1 MVNSYKFTKFLAIAL
16 SLLMVFGMLASCGK
30 TENPPVTTDPAGTS
44 DSQATEKTDAPATKP
59 VTLKWASWALA
70 EEKLYPTYAAMA
82 NTFMEANKDI
92 TIEMDGSQAYSTYL
106 DQLIVSAIGG
116 TAPNVAHIKAEWLPQ
131 LLETGA
137 VKAVV
142 GISDAVMNDYSAGA
156 ISGVTIDGE
165 MVAMPWFANT
175 EALFYNKALLER
187 AGVKAEDIKSWDDLL
202 AAAEKVSALGDDIYG
217 LAFPDS
223 EVETGEGYNILP
235 ALWANGGEFMKD
247 GKVTLDT
254 DAGIKTYTQLQE
266 VFKKGLSPKGATLKD
281 LRNMFG
287 QGKIGFYYDLQAVIS
302 TCASAAA
309 NEEEFYKNF
318 GCMVIPG
325 ADANGSGYLVT
336 HLLVVFDTTTDEQMP
351 AMAKFLEHMSS
362 DVVINILYEAGQ
374 GKMSSRASVNEKVFA
389 NADETTQVYVKA
401 METAKDLPGTQ
412 ISLSEADTIMVKGL
426 SRIANGEDVKT
437 VVSAMQSELQVLADK

>member
-1 MVNSYKFTKFLAIAL
+1 MKFTKFLAIAL

-142 GISDAVMNDYSAGA
+142 GISDNVMKDYSAGA
-156 ISGVTIDGE
+156 ISGVTVDGE

-401 METAKDLPGTQ
+401 MTTAKDLPGTQ

>member
-1 MVNSYKFTKFLAIAL
+1 MKFTKFLAIAL
-16 SLLMVFGMLASCGK
+16 SLLMVFGMLAACGK
-30 TENPPVTTDPAGTS
+30 TEDPPVTTDPAGTS
-44 DSQATEKTDAPATKP
+44 GSQSTEKTDAPATKP

-142 GISDAVMNDYSAGA
+142 GISDAVMKDYSAGA

-187 AGVKAEDIKSWDDLL
+187 AGVKAEDIKSWNDLL
-202 AAAEKVSALGDDIYG
+202 AAAEKISALGDDIYG

-223 EVETGEGYNILP
+223 EVEPGEGYNILP

-254 DAGIKTYTQLQE
+254 EAGIKTYTQLQE

-437 VVSAMQSELQVLADK
+437 VVSAMQTELQALADK

>member
-1 MVNSYKFTKFLAIAL
+1 MKFTKFLAIAL

-223 EVETGEGYNILP
+223 EVEPGEGYNILP

-266 VFKKGLSPKGATLKD
+266 IFKKGISPKGATLKD
-281 LRNMFG
+281 LRNLFG
-287 QGKIGFYYDLQAVIS
+287 QGKIGFYYDLQAIIS

-389 NADETTQVYVKA
+389 NADDTTQVYVKA

>member
-1 MVNSYKFTKFLAIAL
+1 MKFTKFLAIAL

-44 DSQATEKTDAPATKP
+44 DSQATEKTDAPAAKP

-142 GISDAVMNDYSAGA
+142 GISDNVMKDYSAGA

-223 EVETGEGYNILP
+223 EVEPGEGYNILP

-266 VFKKGLSPKGATLKD
+266 IFKKGISPKGATLKD
-281 LRNMFG
+281 LRNLFG
-287 QGKIGFYYDLQAVIS
+287 QGKIGFYYDLQAIIS

-389 NADETTQVYVKA
+389 NADDTTKVYVKA

>member
-1 MVNSYKFTKFLAIAL
+1 MKFTKFLAIAL

-223 EVETGEGYNILP
+223 EVEPGEGYNILP

-266 VFKKGLSPKGATLKD
+266 IFKKGISPKGATLKD
-281 LRNMFG
+281 LRNLFG
-287 QGKIGFYYDLQAVIS
+287 QGKIGFYYDLQAIIS

-389 NADETTQVYVKA
+389 NADDTTKVYVKA

>member
-1 MVNSYKFTKFLAIAL
+1 MKFTKFLALAL
-16 SLLMVFGMLASCGK
+16 SLLMVVGLFAACGEK
-30 TENPPVTTDPAGTS
+30 APVATDPAG
-44 DSQATEKTDAPATKP
+44 SQSTEKTDAPETPAKP

-82 NTFMEANKDI
+82 NTFMDANKDI

-137 VKAVV
+137 VKSVV

-156 ISGVTIDGE
+156 ISGVTVDGE

-175 EALFYNKALLER
+175 EALFYNKALLEK
-187 AGVKAEDIKSWDDLL
+187 ANVKVEDIKSWTDLL

-254 DAGIKTYTQLQE
+254 EAGIKTYTQLQE
-266 VFKKGLSPKGATLKD
+266 VFQKGLSPKGATLKD
-281 LRNMFG
+281 LRNLFG

-309 NEEEFYKNF
+309 SEEEFYKNF

-325 ADANGSGYLVT
+325 ADENGSGYLVT

-401 METAKDLPGTQ
+401 MTTAKDLPGTQ

-437 VVSAMQSELQVLADK
+437 VVSAMQAELQALADK

>member
-1 MVNSYKFTKFLAIAL
+1 MKFTKFLALAL
-16 SLLMVFGMLASCGK
+16 SLLMVVGLFAACGEK
-30 TENPPVTTDPAGTS
+30 APAMTDPAG
-44 DSQATEKTDAPATKP
+44 SQSTEKTDAPETPAKP

-137 VKAVV
+137 VKSVV

-156 ISGVTIDGE
+156 ISGVTVDGE

-175 EALFYNKALLER
+175 EALFYNKALLEK
-187 AGVKAEDIKSWDDLL
+187 ANVKVEDIKSWTDLL

-254 DAGIKTYTQLQE
+254 EAGIKTYTQLQE
-266 VFKKGLSPKGATLKD
+266 VFQKGLSPKGATLKD
-281 LRNMFG
+281 LRNLFG

-309 NEEEFYKNF
+309 SEEEFYKNF

-325 ADANGSGYLVT
+325 ADENGSGYLVT

-401 METAKDLPGTQ
+401 MATAKDLPGTQ

-437 VVSAMQSELQVLADK
+437 VVSAMQTELQTLADK

>member
-1 MVNSYKFTKFLAIAL
+1 MKFTKFLAIAL

-281 LRNMFG
+281 LRNLFG
-287 QGKIGFYYDLQAVIS
+287 QGKIGFYYDLQAIIS

-389 NADETTQVYVKA
+389 NADDTTKVYVKA

>member
-1 MVNSYKFTKFLAIAL
+1 MKFTKFLAITL

-30 TENPPVTTDPAGTS
+30 TENPPVTTDSAGTS

-142 GISDAVMNDYSAGA
+142 GISDNVMKDYSAGA
-156 ISGVTIDGE
+156 ISGVTVDGE

-202 AAAEKVSALGDDIYG
+202 AAAEKISALGDDIYG

-302 TCASAAA
+302 TCASAAT

-401 METAKDLPGTQ
+401 MTTAKDLPGTQ

>member
-1 MVNSYKFTKFLAIAL
+1 MKFTKFLALAL
-16 SLLMVFGMLASCGK
+16 SLLMVVGLLAACGEK
-30 TENPPVTTDPAGTS
+30 APVATDPAG
-44 DSQATEKTDAPATKP
+44 SQSTEKTDTPETPAKP

-142 GISDAVMNDYSAGA
+142 DISDAVMNDYSAGA
-156 ISGVTIDGE
+156 ISGVTVDGE

-175 EALFYNKALLER
+175 EALFYNKALLEK
-187 AGVKAEDIKSWDDLL
+187 ANVKIEDIKSWTDLL

-254 DAGIKTYTQLQE
+254 EAGIKTYTQLQE
-266 VFKKGLSPKGATLKD
+266 VFQKGLSPKGATLKD
-281 LRNMFG
+281 LRNLFG

-325 ADANGSGYLVT
+325 ADENGSGYLVT

-401 METAKDLPGTQ
+401 MATAKDLPGTQ

-437 VVSAMQSELQVLADK
+437 VVSAMQTELQTLADK

>member
-1 MVNSYKFTKFLAIAL
+1 MKFTKFLAIAL

-30 TENPPVTTDPAGTS
+30 TENPPATDPAGSS
-44 DSQATEKTDAPATKP
+44 DSQSAEKTDTPASKP

-142 GISDAVMNDYSAGA
+142 GISDAVMKDYSAGA
-156 ISGVTIDGE
+156 ISGVTVDGE

-187 AGVKAEDIKSWDDLL
+187 AGVKAEDIKSWSDLL
-202 AAAEKVSALGDDIYG
+202 AAAEKISALGDDIYG

-247 GKVTLDT
+247 GKVTLNT

-266 VFKKGLSPKGATLKD
+266 IFKKGLSPKGATLKD
-281 LRNMFG
+281 LRNLFG

-401 METAKDLPGTQ
+401 MTTAKDLPGTQ

-437 VVSAMQSELQVLADK
+437 VVAAMQTELQALADK

>member
-1 MVNSYKFTKFLAIAL
+1 MKFTKFLAIAL

-223 EVETGEGYNILP
+223 EVEPGEGYNILP

-266 VFKKGLSPKGATLKD
+266 IFKKGISPKGATLKD
-281 LRNMFG
+281 LRNLFG
-287 QGKIGFYYDLQAVIS
+287 QGKIGFYYDLQAIIS

-362 DVVINILYEAGQ
+362 DIVINILYEAGQ

-389 NADETTQVYVKA
+389 NADDTTKVYVKA

>member
-1 MVNSYKFTKFLAIAL
+1 MKFTKFLAIAL
-16 SLLMVFGMLASCGK
+16 SLLMVFGMLAACGK
-30 TENPPVTTDPAGTS
+30 TKNPPVTTDPAGTS
-44 DSQATEKTDAPATKP
+44 GSQSTEKTDAPATKP

-142 GISDAVMNDYSAGA
+142 GISDAVMKDYSAGA

-187 AGVKAEDIKSWDDLL
+187 AGVKAEDIKSWNDLL
-202 AAAEKVSALGDDIYG
+202 AAAEKISALGDDIYG

-223 EVETGEGYNILP
+223 EVEPGEGYNILP

-254 DAGIKTYTQLQE
+254 EAGIKTYTQLQE

-437 VVSAMQSELQVLADK
+437 VVSAMQTELQALADK

>member
-1 MVNSYKFTKFLAIAL
+1 MEFTKFLAIAL
-16 SLLMVFGMLASCGK
+16 SLLMVFGMLASCGE

-44 DSQATEKTDAPATKP
+44 GSQATEKTDAPVTKP

-131 LLETGA
+131 LLDTGA

-142 GISDAVMNDYSAGA
+142 GISDAVMKDYSAGA

-187 AGVKAEDIKSWDDLL
+187 AGVKAEDIKSWNDLL
-202 AAAEKVSALGDDIYG
+202 AAAEKISALGDDIYG

-223 EVETGEGYNILP
+223 EVEPGEGYNILP

-266 VFKKGLSPKGATLKD
+266 IFKKGLSPKGATLKD

-437 VVSAMQSELQVLADK
+437 VVSAMQTELQALADK

>member
-1 MVNSYKFTKFLAIAL
+1 MKFTKFLAIAL

-156 ISGVTIDGE
+156 ISGVTVDGE

>member
-1 MVNSYKFTKFLAIAL
+1 MKFTKFLAIAL

-142 GISDAVMNDYSAGA
+142 GISDNVMKDYSAGA

-187 AGVKAEDIKSWDDLL
+187 AGIKAEDIKSWDDLL

>member
-1 MVNSYKFTKFLAIAL
+1 MKFTKFLAIAL

-142 GISDAVMNDYSAGA
+142 GISDNVMKDYSAGA

>member
-1 MVNSYKFTKFLAIAL
+1 MKKFTKILAAAL
-16 SLLMVFGMLASCGK
+16 SFLMLGGLLAGCGK
-30 TENPPVTTDPAGTS
+30 SNDNS
-44 DSQATEKTDAPATKP
+44 PATL
-59 VTLKWASWALA
+59 TWASWALA
-70 EEKLYPTYAAMA
+70 EESLYPTYSAMA
-82 NTFMEANKDI
+82 QTFMDKNENI
-92 TIEMDGSQAYSTYL
+92 TIQMDGSQAYSTYL

-116 TAPNVAHIKAEWLPQ
+116 TAPNIAHIKAEWLPQ

-137 VKAVV
+137 VKAVS
-142 GISDAVMNDYSAGA
+142 GISSEVLKDYADAA
-156 ISGVTIDGE
+156 IDGVTIDGK
-165 MVAMPWFANT
+165 MMAMPWFANT

-202 AAAEKVSALGDDIYG
+202 AAAEKVSALGSDIYG

-235 ALWANGGEFMKD
+235 ALWANGGEFMEN

-254 DAGIKTYTQLQE
+254 EAGIKTYTQLQE
-266 VFKKGLSPKGATLKD
+266 IFQKGISPKGMTLKE
-281 LRNMFG
+281 LRNLFG
-287 QGKIGFYYDLQAVIS
+287 QGKIGFYYDLQAVIA

-325 ADANGSGYLVT
+325 ADQNGSGYLVT
-336 HLLVVFDTTTDEQMP
+336 HLLVVFDTTTDAQMP
-351 AMAKFLEHMSS
+351 AAAKFLEHMSG
-362 DVVINILYEAGQ
+362 DTVINILYEAGQ

-389 NADETTQVYVKA
+389 DADETTQVYVDA
-401 METAKDLPGTQ
+401 MKSAKDLPGTQ

-426 SRIANGEDVKT
+426 TRIANGEDVKT
-437 VVSAMQSELQVLADK
+437 IVAAMQAELQALADK

>member
-1 MVNSYKFTKFLAIAL
+1 MKFTKFLAIAL

-30 TENPPVTTDPAGTS
+30 TENPPATDPAGSS
-44 DSQATEKTDAPATKP
+44 DSQSAEKTDTPASKP

-142 GISDAVMNDYSAGA
+142 GISDAVMKDYSAGA
-156 ISGVTIDGE
+156 ISGVTVDGE

-187 AGVKAEDIKSWDDLL
+187 AGVKAEDIKSWSDLL
-202 AAAEKVSALGDDIYG
+202 AAAEKISALGDDIYG

-247 GKVTLDT
+247 GKVTLNT

-266 VFKKGLSPKGATLKD
+266 IFKKGLSPKGATLKD
-281 LRNMFG
+281 LRNLFG

-401 METAKDLPGTQ
+401 MTTAKDLPGTQ

-437 VVSAMQSELQVLADK
+437 VVAAMQTELQTLADK

>member
-1 MVNSYKFTKFLAIAL
+1 MKFTKFLAIAL

-142 GISDAVMNDYSAGA
+142 GISDNVMKDYSAGA
-156 ISGVTIDGE
+156 ISGVTVDGE

-202 AAAEKVSALGDDIYG
+202 AAAEKISALGDDIYG

-302 TCASAAA
+302 TCASAAT

-401 METAKDLPGTQ
+401 MTTAKDLPGTQ

>member
-1 MVNSYKFTKFLAIAL
+1 MKFTKFLAIAL

-156 ISGVTIDGE
+156 ISGVTVDGE

-175 EALFYNKALLER
+175 EALFYNKALLDR

-202 AAAEKVSALGDDIYG
+202 AAAEKISALGDDIYG

-302 TCASAAA
+302 TCASAAT

-374 GKMSSRASVNEKVFA
+374 GKMSSRASVNDKVFA

-401 METAKDLPGTQ
+401 MTTAKDLPGTQ

>member
-1 MVNSYKFTKFLAIAL
+1 MKFTKFLAIAL

-142 GISDAVMNDYSAGA
+142 GISDNVMKDYSAGA

-187 AGVKAEDIKSWDDLL
+187 AGIKAEDIKSWDDLL
-202 AAAEKVSALGDDIYG
+202 AAAEKISALGDDIYG

-401 METAKDLPGTQ
+401 MTTAKDLPGTQ

>member
-1 MVNSYKFTKFLAIAL
+1 MKFTKFLAIAL

-30 TENPPVTTDPAGTS
+30 TENPPATDPAGSS
-44 DSQATEKTDAPATKP
+44 DSQSAEKTDTPASKP

-142 GISDAVMNDYSAGA
+142 GISDAVMKDYSAGA
-156 ISGVTIDGE
+156 ISGVTVDGE

-187 AGVKAEDIKSWDDLL
+187 AGVKAEDIKSWSDLL
-202 AAAEKVSALGDDIYG
+202 AAAEKIRALGDDIYG

-247 GKVTLDT
+247 GKVTLNT

-266 VFKKGLSPKGATLKD
+266 IFKKGLSPKGATLKD
-281 LRNMFG
+281 LRNLFG

-401 METAKDLPGTQ
+401 MTTAKDLPGTQ

-437 VVSAMQSELQVLADK
+437 VVAAMQTELQTLADK

>member
-1 MVNSYKFTKFLAIAL
+1 MKFTKFLAIAL
-16 SLLMVFGMLASCGK
+16 SLLMLVGMFASCGK
-30 TENPPVTTDPAGTS
+30 TQPISTDPTGTS
-44 DSQATEKTDAPATKP
+44 GNSDAPDVPETKP

-82 NTFMEANKDI
+82 NTFMDANKDI

-106 DQLIVSAIGG
+106 DQLIVSAAGG

-142 GISDAVMNDYSAGA
+142 GISDEVMNDYSADA

-165 MVAMPWFANT
+165 MMAMPWFANT
-175 EALFYNKALLER
+175 EALFYNKALLEQ
-187 AGVKAEDIKSWDDLL
+187 AGVKAEDIQSWSDLL
-202 AAAEKVSALGDDIYG
+202 TAAEKISALGSDIYG

-254 DAGIKTYTQLQE
+254 EAGIKTYTQLQE
-266 VFKKGLSPKGATLKD
+266 IFQKGLSPKGATLKD
-281 LRNMFG
+281 LRNLFG

-351 AMAKFLEHMSS
+351 AMAKFLEHMTS

-389 NADETTQVYVKA
+389 DADETTQIYVEA
-401 METAKDLPGTQ
+401 MKTAKDLPGTQ

-437 VVSAMQSELQVLADK
+437 VVSAMQTELQALADK

>member
-1 MVNSYKFTKFLAIAL
+1 MKSTKFLAIAL
-16 SLLMVFGMLASCGK
+16 SLLMVFGMLAACGK
-30 TENPPVTTDPAGTS
+30 TEDPPVTTDPAGTTG
-44 DSQATEKTDAPATKP
+44 SQSTEKTDTPVTKP

-131 LLETGA
+131 LLDTGA

-142 GISDAVMNDYSAGA
+142 GISDAVMKDYSAGA

-187 AGVKAEDIKSWDDLL
+187 AGVKAEDIKSWNDLL
-202 AAAEKVSALGDDIYG
+202 AAAEKISALGDDIYG

-223 EVETGEGYNILP
+223 EVEPGEGYNILP

-266 VFKKGLSPKGATLKD
+266 VFKKGISPKGATLKD

-437 VVSAMQSELQVLADK
+437 IVSAMQTELQALADK

>member
-1 MVNSYKFTKFLAIAL
+1 MKFTKFLAIAL

-30 TENPPVTTDPAGTS
+30 TENPPATDPAGSS
-44 DSQATEKTDAPATKP
+44 DSQSAEKTDTPASKP

-142 GISDAVMNDYSAGA
+142 GISDAVMKDYSAGA
-156 ISGVTIDGE
+156 ISGVTVDGE

-187 AGVKAEDIKSWDDLL
+187 AGVKAEDIKSWSDLL
-202 AAAEKVSALGDDIYG
+202 AAAEKISALGDDIYG

-247 GKVTLDT
+247 GKVTLNT

-266 VFKKGLSPKGATLKD
+266 IFQKGLSPKGATLKD
-281 LRNMFG
+281 LRNLFG

-401 METAKDLPGTQ
+401 MTTAKDLPGTQ

-437 VVSAMQSELQVLADK
+437 VVAAMQTELQTLADK

>member
-1 MVNSYKFTKFLAIAL
+1 MKFTKFLAIAL

-30 TENPPVTTDPAGTS
+30 TKNPQTTDPAGSS
-44 DSQATEKTDAPATKP
+44 DSQSTEKTDTPASKP

-82 NTFMEANKDI
+82 NTFMDANKDI
-92 TIEMDGSQAYSTYL
+92 KIEMDGSQAYSTYL

-142 GISDAVMNDYSAGA
+142 GISDAVMKDYSAGA
-156 ISGVTIDGE
+156 ISGVTVDGE

-187 AGVKAEDIKSWDDLL
+187 AGVKAEDIKSWSDLL
-202 AAAEKVSALGDDIYG
+202 AAAEKISALGDDIYG

-247 GKVTLDT
+247 GKVTLNT

-266 VFKKGLSPKGATLKD
+266 IFKKGLSPKGATLKD
-281 LRNMFG
+281 LRNLFG

-401 METAKDLPGTQ
+401 MTTAKDLPGTQ

-437 VVSAMQSELQVLADK
+437 VVAAMQTELQALADK

>member
-1 MVNSYKFTKFLAIAL
+1 MKFTKFLAIAL
-16 SLLMVFGMLASCGK
+16 SLLMVFGMLAACGQ
-30 TENPPVTTDPAGTS
+30 TEDPPVTTDPAGTTG
-44 DSQATEKTDAPATKP
+44 SQSTEKTDTPVTKP

-131 LLETGA
+131 LLDTGA

-142 GISDAVMNDYSAGA
+142 GISDAVMKDYSAGA

-187 AGVKAEDIKSWDDLL
+187 AGVKAEDIKSWNDLM
-202 AAAEKVSALGDDIYG
+202 AAAEKISALGDDIYG

-223 EVETGEGYNILP
+223 EVEPGEGYNILP

-266 VFKKGLSPKGATLKD
+266 IFKKGLSPKGATLKD

-437 VVSAMQSELQVLADK
+437 VVSAMQTELQALADK

>member
-1 MVNSYKFTKFLAIAL
+1 MKFTNFLAIAL

-187 AGVKAEDIKSWDDLL
+187 AGIKAEDIKSWDDLL

-437 VVSAMQSELQVLADK
+437 VVSAMQTELQVLADK

>member
-1 MVNSYKFTKFLAIAL
+1 M
-16 SLLMVFGMLASCGK
+16 
-30 TENPPVTTDPAGTS
+30 TTDPAGTS

-187 AGVKAEDIKSWDDLL
+187 AGIKAEDIKSWDDLL

-437 VVSAMQSELQVLADK
+437 VVSAMQTELQVLADK

>member
-1 MVNSYKFTKFLAIAL
+1 MKFTKFLAIAL

-30 TENPPVTTDPAGTS
+30 TENPPATDPAGSS
-44 DSQATEKTDAPATKP
+44 DSQSAEKTDTPASKP

-106 DQLIVSAIGG
+106 DQLIVYAIGG
-116 TAPNVAHIKAEWLPQ
+116 TAPDVAHIKAEWLPQ

-142 GISDAVMNDYSAGA
+142 GISDAVMKDYSAGA
-156 ISGVTIDGE
+156 ISGVTVDGE

-187 AGVKAEDIKSWDDLL
+187 AGVKAEDIKSWSDLL
-202 AAAEKVSALGDDIYG
+202 AAAEKISALGDDIYG

-247 GKVTLDT
+247 GKVTLNT

-266 VFKKGLSPKGATLKD
+266 IFQKGLSPKGATLKD
-281 LRNMFG
+281 LRNLFG

-389 NADETTQVYVKA
+389 NADATTQVYVKA
-401 METAKDLPGTQ
+401 MTTAKDLPGTQ

-437 VVSAMQSELQVLADK
+437 VVAAMQTELQTLADK

>member
-1 MVNSYKFTKFLAIAL
+1 MKFTKFLAIAL

-156 ISGVTIDGE
+156 IGGVTIDGE

-223 EVETGEGYNILP
+223 EVEPGEGYNILP

-266 VFKKGLSPKGATLKD
+266 IFKKGISPKGATLKD
-281 LRNMFG
+281 LRNLFG
-287 QGKIGFYYDLQAVIS
+287 QGKIGFYYDLQAIIS

-389 NADETTQVYVKA
+389 NADDTTKVYVKA

>member
-1 MVNSYKFTKFLAIAL
+1 MKFTKFLAIAL

-187 AGVKAEDIKSWDDLL
+187 AGIKAEDIKSWDDLL

-254 DAGIKTYTQLQE
+254 DAGIKTYTQLQN

>member
-1 MVNSYKFTKFLAIAL
+1 MKFTKFLAIAL

-156 ISGVTIDGE
+156 ISGVTVDGE

-202 AAAEKVSALGDDIYG
+202 AAAEKISALGDDIYG

-223 EVETGEGYNILP
+223 EVEPGEGYNILP

-302 TCASAAA
+302 TCASAAT

-401 METAKDLPGTQ
+401 MTTAKDLPGTQ

>member
-1 MVNSYKFTKFLAIAL
+1 MKFTKFLAIAL

-187 AGVKAEDIKSWDDLL
+187 AGIKAEDIKSWDDLL

-437 VVSAMQSELQVLADK
+437 VVAAMQTELQALADK

>member
-1 MVNSYKFTKFLAIAL
+1 MKFTKFLAIAL

-156 ISGVTIDGE
+156 ISGVTVDGE

-175 EALFYNKALLER
+175 EALFYNKALLDR

-202 AAAEKVSALGDDIYG
+202 AAAEKISALGDDIYG

-302 TCASAAA
+302 TCASAAT

-374 GKMSSRASVNEKVFA
+374 GKMSSRTSVNEKVFA

-401 METAKDLPGTQ
+401 MTTAKDLPGTQ

>member
-1 MVNSYKFTKFLAIAL
+1 MKFTKFLAIAL

-106 DQLIVSAIGG
+106 DQLIVSAIGS

-281 LRNMFG
+281 LRNLFG
-287 QGKIGFYYDLQAVIS
+287 QGKIGFYYDLQAIIS

-389 NADETTQVYVKA
+389 NADDTTKVYVKA